1 MVSDAN
7 PQRIWYIEPIRV
19 VHWLCTILHFNS
31 RVLLLT
37 IVLLGPVHAW
47 AGAVLF
53 IYPTLIIFEGRERS
67 ATVTLTNRGD
77 ATGTFETSW
86 SELEMTPEGGLLK
99 VDGDTPWSVQPYVR
113 YSPRRVTLEPSQS
126 QVIKIALRRDQ
137 EAPEGEY
144 FSHFRVLTLNSQDL
158 GGETEAEV
166 EPSETDAVIKIT
178 ARSAVAI
185 PIIWRNSQ
193 ASPGATIKSVEI
205 DPETNQLTVDVRRN
219 GKLSV
224 RGYLHVL
231 GKTSDGEDAAL
242 ADPVPLIIYPSIDQ
256 RITAITLNDDVSA
269 GALSEDTKVI
279 YATTLNSVTQ
289 DTTLATYPVVP

>member
-1 MVSDAN
+1 M
-7 PQRIWYIEPIRV
+7 
-19 VHWLCTILHFNS
+19 
-31 RVLLLT
+31 
-37 IVLLGPVHAW
+37 LLGPAQAW
-47 AGAVLF
+47 AGAVLL
-53 IYPTLIIFEGRERS
+53 IYPTMIMFEGNERS
-67 ATVTLTNRGD
+67 ATVTLKNDGD

-86 SELEMTPEGGLLK
+86 SELAMTDEGGLIK
-99 VDGDTPWSVQPYVR
+99 VDGETPWSIQPYVR
-113 YSPRRVTLEPSQS
+113 YSPRRVTLEPSGS

-144 FSHFRVLTLNSQDL
+144 YSHFKVLTLNSQDL
-158 GGETEAEV
+158 PGESNTETEPE
-166 EPSETDAVIKIT
+166 ETETAVKIT
-178 ARSAVAI
+178 ARAAVAI

-193 ASPGATIKSVEI
+193 SSSTATIESVSI
-205 DPETNQLTVDVRRN
+205 DRDTNQLMVDVRRR

>member
-205 DPETNQLTVDVRRN
+205 NPETNQLTVDVRRN

>member
-1 MVSDAN
+1 M
-7 PQRIWYIEPIRV
+7 
-19 VHWLCTILHFNS
+19 
-31 RVLLLT
+31 LLT
-37 IVLLGPVHAW
+37 VVLLGPVHAW
-47 AGAVLF
+47 GGAVLF
-53 IYPTLIIFEGRERS
+53 IYPTLIMFEGRERS

-126 QVIKIALRRDQ
+126 QVIKIALRRDL

-193 ASPGATIKSVEI
+193 ASPGS
-205 DPETNQLTVDVRRN
+205 P
-219 GKLSV
+219 
-224 RGYLHVL
+224 
-231 GKTSDGEDAAL
+231 
-242 ADPVPLIIYPSIDQ
+242 
-256 RITAITLNDDVSA
+256 
-269 GALSEDTKVI
+269 
-279 YATTLNSVTQ
+279 
-289 DTTLATYPVVP
+289 